1 MEESEQIEVKEKNEE
16 NKIIYEEKPN
26 EGERENLEESI
37 DEEKEDE
44 KDENTEEENSEE
56 PIEEVLPIKLDVK
69 EEENKTNENE
79 PKVDNKKLITA
90 FEYKNNIEEEP
101 LNNIK
106 YSDDHN
112 NINFISLELLISKIN
127 DNNLEDTNKNIVYED
142 ILLYIVYQKNALMTT
157 DVFLDIINSY
167 LKSNNINTA
176 LLLLNSYLINYFKSE
191 ILPSNEIKAKV
202 IDLYKLSNKK
212 EIIFKIPYDQDKKI
226 DINDLIDYI
235 QNDKQDK
242 INSLGGIEPVRDTD
256 EYKGT
261 IIPEAIDSIFDIFSW
276 DPIEIARQ
284 ISLITQYLYRSI
296 GCQELILAGWTKKD
310 KMEKSPN
317 ITKII
322 LRFNKISRW
331 IMEEILSYDSSK
343 DRAKVIEIF
352 ILVAEELRNLH
363 NLNDCF
369 AIITTFNHLCIKR
382 LKKTWKYVS
391 QFSKNK
397 QKELAKLCSILKNF
411 ENIKNEFLQYKNNIS
426 DINELKEGCIPY
438 LAPYLKDLAFLE
450 EGHKYFNENK
460 LMNIHKILIVGKIIK
475 NIKESQMFIY
485 FYKPVFSLAILSDP
499 EPLEDNELT
508 NLSES
513 LEPKFKLN
521 TKRTKMKRRTNSDIK
536 IENSKSGLSEL
547 FLEYLQDY
555 GISLKKKMTL
565 QERIHQ
571 FRMQYKSISSIQCV
585 LPISRFNNMS
595 IYSQDSLRSS
605 SSITN

>member
-1 MEESEQIEVKEKNEE
+1 MEESEQIEVKEKNED

-284 ISLITQYLYRSI
+284 ISLITQ
-296 GCQELILAGWTKKD
+296 KKI
-310 KMEKSPN
+310 KWKSP
-317 ITKII
+317 
-322 LRFNKISRW
+322 
-331 IMEEILSYDSSK
+331 
-343 DRAKVIEIF
+343 
-352 ILVAEELRNLH
+352 
-363 NLNDCF
+363 
-369 AIITTFNHLCIKR
+369 
-382 LKKTWKYVS
+382 
-391 QFSKNK
+391 
-397 QKELAKLCSILKNF
+397 
-411 ENIKNEFLQYKNNIS
+411 
-426 DINELKEGCIPY
+426 P
-438 LAPYLKDLAFLE
+438 
-450 EGHKYFNENK
+450 
-460 LMNIHKILIVGKIIK
+460 
-475 NIKESQMFIY
+475 
-485 FYKPVFSLAILSDP
+485 
-499 EPLEDNELT
+499 
-508 NLSES
+508 
-513 LEPKFKLN
+513 
-521 TKRTKMKRRTNSDIK
+521 
-536 IENSKSGLSEL
+536 
-547 FLEYLQDY
+547 
-555 GISLKKKMTL
+555 ISLK
-565 QERIHQ
+565 
-571 FRMQYKSISSIQCV
+571 
-585 LPISRFNNMS
+585 
-595 IYSQDSLRSS
+595 
-605 SSITN
+605 